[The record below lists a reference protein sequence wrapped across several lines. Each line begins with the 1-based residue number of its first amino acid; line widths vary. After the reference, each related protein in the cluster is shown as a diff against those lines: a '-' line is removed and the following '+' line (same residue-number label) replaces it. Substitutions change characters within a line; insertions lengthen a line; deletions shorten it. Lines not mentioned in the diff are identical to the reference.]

1 MADNIIFKTAPIGE
15 LKDYDDKKMII
26 QGYGS
31 YFDNKDADGDVIK
44 KGAYKK
50 TIEENGSRVK
60 YLYQHKMDKPIGK
73 MEELYED
80 DKGLVF
86 QAKIADTQLGRDVYT
101 LMKEGIINENSVGIM
116 PIQKENKEGYREISE
131 VKLYEIS
138 AVTLASNEEAKIL
151 DVKSNMMI
159 LDETLKRYD
168 QLCKLIR
175 KGNISDDLGYAI
187 ESEILKLKS
196 LFEDATQPA
205 DDIVTEPEII
215 IDDNSKE
222 IIKYLSNRVR
232 NYSK

>member
-1 MADNIIFKTAPIGE
+1 MAILFKTAPLGE
-15 LKDYDDKKMII
+15 IRDADDKSMII

-31 YFDNKDADGDVIK
+31 YFDNKDSDGDVIR

-60 YLYQHKMDKPIGK
+60 YLYQHKMDQPIGK
-73 MEELYED
+73 MNELFED

-86 QAKIADTQLGRDVYT
+86 EAKMADTQLGRDVYT

-116 PIQKENKEGYREISE
+116 PIQKENKEGYREMTE
-131 VKLYEIS
+131 VKLFEIS
-138 AVTLASNEEAKIL
+138 AVTLASNDEAKIL
-151 DVKSNMMI
+151 DVKSAQEISDN
-159 LDETLKRYD
+159 TLKRYD

-187 ESEILKLKS
+187 EAEILKLKS
-196 LFEDATQPA
+196 LFAKTTEPAVITTQ
-205 DDIVTEPEII
+205 PEII
-215 IDDNSKE
+215 KE
-222 IIKYLSNRVR
+222 INNDEIINYLYNRVK